1 MRCVKCSEKAV
12 AEIRRHNASFCAAHF
27 LDYFERQV
35 KRNLQRHRMCVPED
49 RILVAVSGGKDS
61 LALWDILH
69 RLGYETAGLHV
80 QLGIGE
86 YSTHG
91 HESCRRFAAERG
103 LSLITVDLAAD
114 YGMAVPEL
122 SRILG
127 RVPCSGCGL
136 SRRYI
141 FNREALARGFTV
153 VATGHNLDD
162 EAATLLGNVLHWETE
177 HLPRLAPVLE
187 ATHRRLVKKIKPLY
201 TLTEKE
207 TATYCLLRRI
217 PYHHEECPNA
227 VGAKSLLYKEAL
239 NRIEAASPGT
249 KQRFVEGFLRE
260 GRAAFQGTKAALREC
275 SLCGQ
280 ATTAEI
286 CAFCRMWENA
296 RARKQKGQ
304 TKASESAPGADV

>member
-1 MRCVKCSEKAV
+1 MRCIQCREKAV
-12 AEIRRHNASFCAAHF
+12 TEIRRHNAAFCAAHF
-27 LDYFERQV
+27 LEYFDRQV
-35 KRNLQRHRMCVPED
+35 QRNIRRHRMCSAED

-86 YSTHG
+86 YSSHG
-91 HESCRRFAAERG
+91 HGSCRRFAAERG
-103 LSLITVDLAAD
+103 LSLFTVDLAAD
-114 YGMAVPEL
+114 YGMPVPEL
-122 SRILG
+122 SQTLR

-177 HLPRLAPVLE
+177 HLPRLSPVLE
-187 ATHRRLVKKIKPLY
+187 ATHAKLVRKIKPLY

-227 VGAKSLLYKEAL
+227 VGAKSLLYKEVL
-239 NRIEAASPGT
+239 NRIEAVSPGT

-260 GRAAFQGTKAALREC
+260 GRAAFQRARVQLRDC
-275 SLCGQ
+275 ALCGQ
-280 ATTAEI
+280 PTTAEV
-286 CAFCRMWENA
+286 CAFCRMWESA
-296 RARKQKGQ
+296 RARKERQEAAGRG
-304 TKASESAPGADV
+304 AAPNA